1 MKRLYLRTACA
12 VLITCMFFTTT
23 VWGASLPIRYGG
35 KNYQYTGKQLSF
47 TYKGKSISLGKTPG
61 IQRQKVNMLPYYI
74 AIVKNGPKVKRSYS
88 SKTGKLTL
96 TYGKKKIVFYR
107 NKKYAYTNGKKRKLT
122 TAPFVVTY
130 RNVNKSYL
138 LIPANFTAKYLG
150 IPYTYDSKKKVIH
163 YAKPKPA
170 STTAKPSAT
179 TAKPS
184 ATTAKP
190 SSTAATTA
198 RPSATTTA
206 APAPPSNTEMTSTYS
221 MDITRSAYIKEQLKI
236 YSTYGG
242 KAITEAQ
249 YDSYINPG
257 NDTTGGL
264 QFLKLGI
271 YRNVDASIYKNH
283 LSSMIAGKPAS
294 VFAGRGDTFLQA
306 AKAYSIDPLYFLCQ
320 TIQESGYGTSQLARG
335 IQSSSLVDPTVM
347 KYDTTSLKGKIVTG
361 DSVKK
366 DASGEITGFQFLTAD
381 QRKADRAYVKT
392 SAGYLE
398 ITDLPASQQN
408 NTYYNLYGIKAV
420 DAAPQLC
427 GFTYAYNEGWTSVD
441 KAIHGAAKYVSK
453 WYIHNST
460 YRQDTLY
467 KFRYHPKVAYIWH
480 QYATDPGYARSI
492 GNLMYKYKNVYTG
505 SSSLS
510 YEKPVFR

>member
-1 MKRLYLRTACA
+1 
-12 VLITCMFFTTT
+12 MFFTTT

-249 YDSYINPG
+249 YDSYINPA

>member
-1 MKRLYLRTACA
+1 MKRIYLRTACA

-170 STTAKPSAT
+170 STAAKPSAT
-179 TAKPS
+179 TSKPS
-184 ATTAKP
+184 ATTSRP
-190 SSTAATTA
+190 SSA
-198 RPSATTTA
+198 TTA
-206 APAPPSNTEMTSTYS
+206 APAPPSNTGMTTTYS
-221 MDITRSAYIKEQLKI
+221 MDITRSAYIKEQMKI
-236 YSTYGG
+236 YAAYGG

-249 YDSYINPG
+249 YDSYINPA

-264 QFLKLGI
+264 QFLKLGV

-366 DASGEITGFQFLTAD
+366 DASGEITGFQFLTD
-381 QRKADRAYVKT
+381 SQRKSDRSYVKT

-398 ITDLPASQQN
+398 ITDLPAFQQN

-427 GFTYAYNEGWTSVD
+427 GFTYAYNQGWTSVD
-441 KAIHGAAKYVSK
+441 KAINGAAKYVSK

-492 GNLMYKYKNVYTG
+492 GNLMYKYKNVYPG
-505 SSSLS
+505 SSPLS

>member
-1 MKRLYLRTACA
+1 MEVIYKYRSR
-12 VLITCMFFTTT
+12 
-23 VWGASLPIRYGG
+23 RYE
-35 KNYQYTGKQLSF
+35 SDD
-47 TYKGKSISLGKTPG
+47 
-61 IQRQKVNMLPYYI
+61 IQKILARDF
-74 AIVKNGPKVKRSYS
+74 IVRS
-88 SKTGKLTL
+88 
-96 TYGKKKIVFYR
+96 IVFYR

-170 STTAKPSAT
+170 STAAKPSAT
-179 TAKPS
+179 TSKPSS
-184 ATTAKP
+184 ATTA
-190 SSTAATTA
+190 
-198 RPSATTTA
+198 
-206 APAPPSNTEMTSTYS
+206 APTPPSNTGMTTTYS
-221 MDITRSAYIKEQLKI
+221 MDITRSAYIKEQMKI
-236 YSTYGG
+236 YAAYGG

-249 YDSYINPG
+249 YDSYINPA

-264 QFLKLGI
+264 QFLKLGV

-306 AKAYSIDPLYFLCQ
+306 AKSYSIDPLYFLCQ

-366 DASGEITGFQFLTAD
+366 DASGEITGFQFLTD
-381 QRKADRAYVKT
+381 SQRKSDRSYVKT

-398 ITDLPASQQN
+398 ITNLPASQQN

-427 GFTYAYNEGWTSVD
+427 GFTYAYNQGWTSVD
-441 KAIHGAAKYVSK
+441 KAINGAAKYVSK

-505 SSSLS
+505 SSPLS